1 LPFQRTAAILPRFL
15 FVPSSNHHLRSL
27 KDTPRCLL
35 PVLAPFEIVWSW
47 IVEQTVAP
55 QAPPYVVDIETAAS
69 ILKDAE
75 RILVIGCSGTGK
87 STLAQA
93 IAKLRGLTYV
103 SMDRDIFWLPGW
115 KLRSREESIKL
126 IKHAVAEPR
135 WIIDGNSPGTLPLRL
150 PRTDIVVWRRPA
162 RYMAL
167 SGVFR
172 RWLRFRGKT
181 RPEMAAGC
189 PERLTATFLRY
200 IWNFESEE
208 VPQFMEMLSLHE
220 RHVPVVTLRSYR
232 DGDELLARLQS
243 KI

>member
-1 LPFQRTAAILPRFL
+1 LT
-15 FVPSSNHHLRSL
+15 
-27 KDTPRCLL
+27 
-35 PVLAPFEIVWSW
+35 
-47 IVEQTVAP
+47 VEQTIAP

-69 ILKDAE
+69 ILKNAD
-75 RILVIGCSGTGK
+75 RVLVIGCSGTGK

-93 IAKLRGLTYV
+93 VAALRGLTYV

-115 KLRSREESIKL
+115 KHRPREEAIAL
-126 IKHAVAEPR
+126 IKQAVAGPR
-135 WIIDGNSPGTLPLRL
+135 WIMDGNSPGTLPLRL
-150 PRTDIVVWRRPA
+150 PRTDIVLWRRPP
-162 RYMAL
+162 RRVAL

-181 RPEMAAGC
+181 RPEMAVGC

-200 IWNFESEE
+200 IWNFEREE
-208 VPQFMEMLSLHE
+208 VPQFMEMLALHG
-220 RHVPVVTLRSYR
+220 RHVPVLMLRTYR